1 MVYLVEW
8 IKNVLGTRYEE
19 LSLLLYFKHAF
30 EDLEIEGEI
39 LDFDRKPHH
48 IRQEWND
55 RDNQ

>member
-1 MVYLVEW
+1 VVYLVEG

-19 LSLLLYFKHAF
+19 FSLFLNFKHAF
-30 EDLEIEGEI
+30 EDLKIEGEV

-48 IRQEWND
+48 IRQKWND